1 MHSHE
6 SQRLSSLIHVEPMT
20 WILWGVTLRHDD
32 AVHCDLAPAEL
43 VQASEITSQWRRA
56 ELFTGSQ
63 LARDVVHMALGTARN
78 SIWIDRTC
86 SECESPHGRPVVRL
100 LDEANPRNQC
110 GDLSISHS
118 AGWTVAAFTLHGRI
132 GVDIEDPSRADR
144 IEFIRERVLHPD
156 ELCSGQLHDR
166 DALIRAWVRKESILK
181 ASGEGIRLPMS
192 GICLVDQELTK
203 WDAHPEIVMKV
214 HLRDLEAPPGLI
226 GAVALIPSNPLGC

>member
-1 MHSHE
+1 M
-6 SQRLSSLIHVEPMT
+6 
-20 WILWGVTLRHDD
+20 
-32 AVHCDLAPAEL
+32 
-43 VQASEITSQWRRA
+43 
-56 ELFTGSQ
+56 
-63 LARDVVHMALGTARN
+63 
-78 SIWIDRTC
+78 
-86 SECESPHGRPVVRL
+86 
-100 LDEANPRNQC
+100 
-110 GDLSISHS
+110 
-118 AGWTVAAFTLHGRI
+118 AAFTLHGRI